1 MFIVPFIFIVTQEG
15 SKLRGVRMF
24 KEHDEKMIVELKGA
38 RELAKDLPD
47 AIQEKEEYRSLPF
60 LLAI

>member
-1 MFIVPFIFIVTQEG
+1 
-15 SKLRGVRMF
+15 MF
-24 KEHDEKMIVELKGA
+24 KECDEKMIVELKGA
-38 RELAKDLPD
+38 RKLTKDLPD